1 MFFEIIPTLMFY
13 CFFLPCTLR
22 NNAHTCHSS
31 SAPVVVSSNNTNT
44 CILTRHGNTW
54 LHPHLSISYVMGD
67 SSSYATWDKIH
78 PPCTGTV
85 LDISVDTKFSKRFC
99 TLTLIS
105 TDYYGSRTGHWQVL
119 SCISSQKCVSWIPK
133 ISTNSCHFNDIACST
148 GWEPL
153 WFEYLLK
160 LVVLTVGVPL
170 LH

>member
-105 TDYYGSRTGHWQVL
+105 TDYYDRFYH
-119 SCISSQKCVSWIPK
+119 VSAAK
-133 ISTNSCHFNDIACST
+133 SVSV
-148 GWEPL
+148 
-153 WFEYLLK
+153 EYLK
-160 LVVLTVGVPL
+160 YRQILVTLMT
-170 LH
+170 